1 MKLLKMNVRT
11 FSKANKA
18 IVNKSEMRRHTNEL
32 TQQFLSRGG
41 EIQKLPRGQS
51 GLLPRQ
57 KPKSLAQRIIERAG
71 NGRIDLAVDRL
82 G

>member
-1 MKLLKMNVRT
+1 MTVRT
-11 FSKANKA
+11 FSEANKV
-18 IVNKSEMRRHTNEL
+18 IVSKHEMRRRTDEL

-41 EIQKLPRGQS
+41 EIRKMPRGKS
-51 GLLPRQ
+51 GLLPGQ
-57 KPKSLAQRIIERAG
+57 KPKSLAQKIIERAG

>member
-1 MKLLKMNVRT
+1 MMNSRM
-11 FSKANKA
+11 FSKANKV
-18 IVNKSEMRRHTNEL
+18 IINKSEMRRRTNEL

-51 GLLPRQ
+51 GLLPGQ
-57 KPKSLAQRIIERAG
+57 KPKSMAQQIAERVG
-71 NGRIDLAVDRL
+71 HGRIDLAVDRL